1 MQAKIHRSPI
11 LCIGG
16 LDPSG
21 GAGLQADIETIAAC
35 GGHALPIAT
44 CLTAQNT
51 STVDGIS
58 PVNPDF
64 ILNQADLL
72 LKDFKISGCKI
83 GVIPNTSIVTAIAEI
98 ISHLQG
104 VPIVFDPVIS
114 ASSGTRFTEVE
125 TIEAM
130 KKYLFPHT
138 SVVTPNHFEIAEL
151 TQRDRDIE
159 TQCEML
165 CDYGSEYVLLTGG
178 DCLTPMVTNSLY
190 SSEGLIR
197 EYTWQ
202 RLSNHYHGSGCTLSS
217 AISTYLALGADIET
231 AAEKAQLFTL
241 HALEHAESL
250 GTGQWIPNRLI
261 TKSD

>member
-1 MQAKIHRSPI
+1 
-11 LCIGG
+11 
-16 LDPSG
+16 
-21 GAGLQADIETIAAC
+21 
-35 GGHALPIAT
+35 
-44 CLTAQNT
+44 
-51 STVDGIS
+51 
-58 PVNPDF
+58 
-64 ILNQADLL
+64 
-72 LKDFKISGCKI
+72 
-83 GVIPNTSIVTAIAEI
+83 
-98 ISHLQG
+98 
-104 VPIVFDPVIS
+104 
-114 ASSGTRFTEVE
+114 
-125 TIEAM
+125 M

-138 SVVTPNHFEIAEL
+138 SVVTPNHFEIAES
-151 TQRDRDIE
+151 TQRDRDVE

-165 CDYGSEYVLLTGG
+165 CNDGPEYILLTGS

-217 AISTYLALGADIET
+217 AISTYLALGTDIEM

-250 GTGQWIPNRLI
+250 GTGQWIPNRLT